1 MVVAGQN
8 FVLSHHVV
16 VVYSSHIRGLSDS
29 ELVEQFKADGNQML
43 IGELFRRYRHLV
55 YGVCMKYLADEDE
68 SQDVQMQVFEKLLTD
83 LHRHEI
89 SQFKGW
95 LYAVARNECL
105 MYLRSRK
112 SKRLHEQELQK
123 DLAGFMETETP
134 VHPDGVT
141 EQEWLLR
148 QMENGLQ
155 HLNEQQRNCI
165 ELFYLQKKSY
175 QQVAD
180 QTGYSLTE
188 VKSHIQ
194 NGKRNLKILLTK
206 QQHG

>member
-1 MVVAGQN
+1 M
-8 FVLSHHVV
+8 
-16 VVYSSHIRGLSDS
+16 VVYSSHIRELSDA
-29 ELVEQFKADGNQML
+29 ELVEQFKTDGNQLL

-55 YGVCMKYLADEDE
+55 YGVCIKYLKDEDE
-68 SQDVQMQVFEKLLTD
+68 SQDVQMQIFEKLLTD

-105 MYLRSRK
+105 MYLRSQK
-112 SKRLHEQELQK
+112 SKRLRDQELQK
-123 DLAGFMETETP
+123 DLVGFMETETS

-141 EQEWLLR
+141 EQEWLLQ
-148 QMENGLQ
+148 QMEGSLQ
-155 HLNEQQRNCI
+155 HLNEHQRNCI
-165 ELFYLQKKSY
+165 ELFYLKKKSY
-175 QQVAD
+175 QEIAD
-180 QTGYSLTE
+180 QTGYNLTE
-188 VKSHIQ
+188 VKSYIQ

>member
-1 MVVAGQN
+1 
-8 FVLSHHVV
+8 V
-16 VVYSSHIRGLSDS
+16 VVYSSHIRELSDA
-29 ELVEQFKADGNQML
+29 ELVEQFKTDGNQLL

-55 YGVCMKYLADEDE
+55 YGVCMKYLKDEDE
-68 SQDVQMQVFEKLLTD
+68 SQDVQMQIFEKLLTD

-105 MYLRSRK
+105 MYLRSQK
-112 SKRLHEQELQK
+112 SKRLRDQELQK
-123 DLAGFMETETP
+123 DLVGFMETETS

-141 EQEWLLR
+141 EQEWMLQQMEGSLR
-148 QMENGLQ
+148 Q
-155 HLNEQQRNCI
+155 LNEHQRNCI
-165 ELFYLQKKSY
+165 ELFYLKKKCY
-175 QQVAD
+175 QEIAD
-180 QTGYSLTE
+180 ETGYTLTE
-188 VKSHIQ
+188 VKSYIQ

>member
-1 MVVAGQN
+1 M
-8 FVLSHHVV
+8 
-16 VVYSSHIRGLSDS
+16 VVYSSHIRELSDA
-29 ELVEQFKADGNQML
+29 ELVERFKADGNQLL

-55 YGVCMKYLADEDE
+55 YGVCMKYLKDEDE
-68 SQDVQMQVFEKLLTD
+68 SQDVQMQIFEKLLTD

-105 MYLRSRK
+105 MYLRSQK
-112 SKRLHEQELQK
+112 SKRLRDQELQK
-123 DLAGFMETETP
+123 DLVGFMETEVS

-141 EQEWLLR
+141 EQEWMLQ
-148 QMENGLQ
+148 QMEGSLQ
-155 HLNEQQRNCI
+155 HLNEHQRNCI
-165 ELFYLQKKSY
+165 ELFYLKKKSY
-175 QQVAD
+175 QEIAD
-180 QTGYSLTE
+180 QTGYNLTE
-188 VKSHIQ
+188 VKSYIQ